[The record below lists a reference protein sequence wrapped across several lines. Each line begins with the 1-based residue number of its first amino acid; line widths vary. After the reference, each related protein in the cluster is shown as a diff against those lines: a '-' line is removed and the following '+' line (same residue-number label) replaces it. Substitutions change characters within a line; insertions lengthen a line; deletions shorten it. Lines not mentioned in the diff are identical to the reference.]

1 MTDTD
6 DLDEILQGFGV
17 DPDDPHR
24 RRDKANKLRSA
35 GVDPSGAELVFC
47 HLERTSADLNRVPR
61 LVAAMALDPAK
72 LLRTVDELRGFHVK
86 QEERRSAEAP
96 TPASRSA
103 AITSVWLVSP
113 PRSGNGSRNKSETAR
128 CQRSSAAFIPG
139 SGAHYHDATGD
150 PVPIL

>member
-72 LLRTVDELRGFHVK
+72 LLRTVDELRAFHVK
-86 QEERRSAEAP
+86 QEERKPPKKRRGSDAGQSIRRDNERLARIATEEWERFAQQKRDGTLPAFERRDHPWERSP
-96 TPASRSA
+96 LP
-103 AITSVWLVSP
+103 
-113 PRSGNGSRNKSETAR
+113 
-128 CQRSSAAFIPG
+128 
-139 SGAHYHDATGD
+139 
-150 PVPIL
+150 